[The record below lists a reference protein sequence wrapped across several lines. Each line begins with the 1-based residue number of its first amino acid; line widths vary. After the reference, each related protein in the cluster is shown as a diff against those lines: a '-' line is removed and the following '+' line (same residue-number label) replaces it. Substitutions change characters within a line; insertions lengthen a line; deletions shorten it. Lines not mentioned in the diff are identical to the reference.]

1 MKILHTSDW
10 HLGRTLE
17 GRSRIPEQ
25 RLFIDELCAIVD
37 ENGINLILIAG
48 DVFDTYNPPAEAEAL
63 FYEAVERLAGNG
75 LRGVVAIAG
84 NHDSPD
90 RLHAANPIAQKH
102 GIYLYGYPGEEL
114 TGSAMV
120 KGGPGWAE
128 IAVPG
133 CSEHALVVV
142 LPYPSEQRLNEILS
156 GSLEDK
162 DMQLAYSERVKLAF
176 SEGAA
181 HFRDDTVN
189 LAVSHLF
196 VLGGRASESEREIQL
211 GGAYVVEPAA
221 LPANAHYVALGHLHR
236 PQKVGG
242 SPVPSRY
249 SGSPLCYSF
258 SEADRQKEVVI
269 IDAFPGK
276 IAEVGTLC
284 LTSGKPLRSLRFS
297 CYQEAYSWCE
307 SEENRHLWAD
317 MEIASAEP
325 LTASQVVDIRKLHP
339 GVISIRVLLPG
350 VSEEE
355 TGNVRRLS
363 ELSAEEKFRRFAAR
377 ETGAFPE
384 QELVEMFLE
393 LLEGGDADA
402 AGDA

>member
-1 MKILHTSDW
+1 MRILHTSDW
-10 HLGRTLE
+10 HLGRSLE

-25 RLFIDELCAIVD
+25 RGFIDEICSIVK
-37 ENGINLILIAG
+37 ENGVNLILIAG
-48 DVFDTYNPPAEAEAL
+48 DVFDTYNPPAEAEEL

-75 LRGVVAIAG
+75 QRRVVVIAG

-102 GIYLYGYPGEEL
+102 GIYLYGYPGEVI
-114 TGSAMV
+114 TGDTIV
-120 KGGPGWAE
+120 RGGPGWAE

-133 CSEHALVVV
+133 CREDAMVVV
-142 LPYPSEQRLNEILS
+142 LPYPSEQRLNEVLA

-162 DMQLAYSERVKLAF
+162 EMQAAYSERVRLAF

-196 VLGGRASESEREIQL
+196 VLGGRSSDSEREIQL

-221 LPANAHYVALGHLHR
+221 LPAKAHYVALGHLHR
-236 PQKVGG
+236 PQAVGG
-242 SPVPSRY
+242 SPVPCRY

-269 IDAFPGK
+269 IDAVPGK
-276 IAEVGTLC
+276 KAEVSTVS
-284 LTSGKPLRSLRFS
+284 LTRGKPLRSLRFS
-297 CYQEAYSWCE
+297 SYSEAYSWCE
-307 SEENRHLWAD
+307 AEENHHMWAD
-317 MEIASAEP
+317 MELETAEP
-325 LTASQVVDIRKLHP
+325 LTASQVADLRKLHP

-350 VSEEE
+350 VNDEES
-355 TGNVRRLS
+355 GNLRRLS
-363 ELSAEEKFRRFAAR
+363 GLSAEEKFRRFAAR
-377 ETGAFPE
+377 ETGSVPE
-384 QELVEMFLE
+384 QELVDMFLE
-393 LLEGGDADA
+393 LLEGGDSVET
-402 AGDA
+402 GDA